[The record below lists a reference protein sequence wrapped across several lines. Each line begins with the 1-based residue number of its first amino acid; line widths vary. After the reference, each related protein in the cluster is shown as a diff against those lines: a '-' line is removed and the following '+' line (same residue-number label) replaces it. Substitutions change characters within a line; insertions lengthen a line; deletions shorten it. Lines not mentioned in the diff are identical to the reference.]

1 MEGSCFQEAHIRK
14 MPGHEITLERE
25 DMHRMSAQGKKSNK
39 STQTGDGEKPPEN
52 VIPGLSLEEN

>member
-25 DMHRMSAQGKKSNK
+25 DIHRMSAQGKKATNQLK
-39 STQTGDGEKPPEN
+39 LEMER
-52 VIPGLSLEEN
+52 SLLRM